1 MAARRPIRGRL
12 TRVQKKKSVAVTPT
26 WGFRIRVL
34 LFKLQRDINQPGTRM
49 TKHLGEFEQL
59 LLFALVRL
67 GDGAYGVALRRDI
80 EDRTGRSISAGAVY
94 TALDR
99 LETRGYVASR
109 LGEPTPMRG
118 GRRKKHYELL
128 PAGAESLH
136 RSYRLMRQMTAGIDA
151 KLAGLLARQDSAS
164 GE

>member
-1 MAARRPIRGRL
+1 
-12 TRVQKKKSVAVTPT
+12 
-26 WGFRIRVL
+26 
-34 LFKLQRDINQPGTRM
+34 M

-99 LETRGYVASR
+99 LETRGYVLSR
-109 LGEPTPMRG
+109 LGEPTPIRG

-128 PAGAESLH
+128 AAGAETLH
-136 RSYRLMRQMTAGIDA
+136 RSYRLMRQMTDGLDA
-151 KLAGLLARQDSAS
+151 KLAGLVARQDPTPV
-164 GE
+164 E